1 MAITRRDFLKYTA
14 VTGAALYL
22 GIFDLKPIEAY
33 AQLEPPL
40 WTSEALSVGVYC
52 SGGCGMIVG
61 KGTLPGYNSD
71 YITYVQGNP
80 DSIIN
85 RGRICSKCAS
95 SAQISTIIDNDPLS
109 ATYRQRIPNPA
120 RITQP
125 MYRAAGASDWT
136 PITWT
141 AAISQIATKVRDT
154 RAATWVGS
162 QAEPTDGLPIAVNR
176 TTGIAALGGS
186 SLNNEAAYLMTK
198 LYRALGLVYMETQAR
213 N

>member
-22 GIFDLKPIEAY
+22 GIFDFKPIRAY
-33 AQLEPPL
+33 AMGTPPV
-40 WTSEALSVGVYC
+40 WFDEALSVGVYC

-61 KGTLPGYNSD
+61 KGPVAGYEGD

-85 RGRICSKCAS
+85 AGRICSKCAS
-95 SAQISTIIDNDPLS
+95 SAQISTIIDP
-109 ATYRQRIPNPA
+109 TTKQRIPNPN
-120 RITQP
+120 RITTV
-125 MYRAAGASDWT
+125 MHRTLNDTGWTDTSMSWSTALSAIAA
-136 PITWT
+136 
-141 AAISQIATKVRDT
+141 KV
-154 RAATWVGS
+154 AAT
-162 QAEPTDGLPIAVNR
+162 QALPVSAGGFQTDIGGTLTVNR
-176 TTGIAALGGS
+176 CTNIAALGGS

-198 LYRALGLVYMETQAR
+198 LYRAMGLVYTETQAR

>member
-61 KGTLPGYNSD
+61 KGTLPGYNSE

-85 RGRICSKCAS
+85 HGRICSKCAS
-95 SAQISTIIDNDPLS
+95 SAQISTIVDNDPLS
-109 ATYRQRIPNPA
+109 ATYRERIPNPK

-125 MYRAAGASDWT
+125 MYRAAGAADWT
-136 PITWT
+136 PISW
-141 AAISQIATKVRDT
+141 ADAISQIATKTLTART
-154 RAATWVGS
+154 AGWEASVGGV
-162 QAEPTDGLPIAVNR
+162 TCNR
-176 TTGIAALGGS
+176 TTRLAALGGS
-186 SLNNEAAYLMTK
+186 SLNNEAAYMMSK
-198 LYRALGLVYMETQAR
+198 LYRALGLVYIETQAR

>member
-1 MAITRRDFLKYTA
+1 

-22 GIFDLKPIEAY
+22 GIFDLNPVKAY
-33 AQLEPPL
+33 ALANPPV
-40 WTSEALSVGVYC
+40 WTAEALSVGVYC

-61 KGTLPGYNSD
+61 KGTLPGYNSE

-85 RGRICSKCAS
+85 AGRICSKCAS
-95 SAQISTIIDNDPLS
+95 SAQISTIIDPTTN
-109 ATYRQRIPNPA
+109 QRIPNPK

-125 MYRAAGASDWT
+125 MYRAPGASV
-136 PITWT
+136 WT
-141 AAISQIATKVRDT
+141 AISWTDAISQIATKT
-154 RAATWVGS
+154 IAARGAGW
-162 QAEPTDGLPIAVNR
+162 QATDPVTGVTCNR

-186 SLNNEAAYLMTK
+186 SLNNEAAYMMSK
-198 LYRALGLVYMETQAR
+198 LYRALGLVYVETQAR

>member
-33 AQLEPPL
+33 AQMEPPL

-61 KGTLPGYNSD
+61 KGTLPGYSDD

-85 RGRICSKCAS
+85 QGRICSKCAS

-109 ATYRQRIPNPA
+109 ATYRQRIPNPE
-120 RITQP
+120 RKTMI
-125 MYRAAGASDWT
+125 MHRAPAGADWDGVSYS
-136 PITWT
+136 WSS
-141 AAISQIATKVRDT
+141 ALASIATLVGNTD
-154 RAATWVGS
+154 AAVGGF
-162 QAEPTDGLPIAVNR
+162 QASDGTMTVNR
-176 TTGIAALGGS
+176 NMNIAALGGS

-198 LYRALGLVYMETQAR
+198 LYRAMGLVYTETQAR

>member
-85 RGRICSKCAS
+85 HGRICSKCAS

-109 ATYRQRIPNPA
+109 ATYRERIPNPK

-125 MYRAAGASDWT
+125 MKRAAGAAGWT
-136 PITWT
+136 TISWSQ
-141 AAISQIATKVRDT
+141 AISEIAAKVVAT
-154 RAATWVGS
+154 RAATWEMDVGGI
-162 QAEPTDGLPIAVNR
+162 TVNR
-176 TTGIAALGGS
+176 TRGIAAFGGS
-186 SLNNEAAYLMTK
+186 SLNNEAAYMMSK
-198 LYRALGLVYMETQAR
+198 LYRALGLVYTETQAR

>member
-85 RGRICSKCAS
+85 HGRICSKCAS
-95 SAQISTIIDNDPLS
+95 SAQISTIIDNDPGS
-109 ATYRQRIPNPA
+109 TTYRERIPNPK

-125 MYRAAGASDWT
+125 WKRAAGAAGWT
-136 PITWT
+136 PISWSQ
-141 AAISQIATKVRDT
+141 AISEIAAKVVAT
-154 RAATWVGS
+154 RAATW
-162 QAEPTDGLPIAVNR
+162 EMWN
-176 TTGIAALGGS
+176 
-186 SLNNEAAYLMTK
+186 
-198 LYRALGLVYMETQAR
+198 YR
-213 N
+213 